1 MIAYKEFGMFSEQG
15 NTAVEALVNY
25 ARVANLTWAET
36 YDAMR
41 KLANSNPE
49 LYGEAMD
56 TEVRE
61 QVYSALNFNTNF
73 YF

>member
-41 KLANSNPE
+41 KLANSNSE